1 MEVQENNNMNI
12 KNVRE
17 KIDNIDHK
25 ILNLISKRFT
35 LLSNVVKYKIDNN
48 LPIRN
53 YKREKEILKNIT
65 KKASVLKI
73 NTKFVQKLFNN
84 IILEAIRI
92 EKKLKK

>member
-1 MEVQENNNMNI
+1 LEVQENNNMNI